1 MVALEGLGIAL
12 VCVAVVTYVV
22 SIITVIIRCWVRL
35 KLMKFFGW
43 DDVLMVIAQVSLL
56 QCCSRVDMRKGAP
69 EAELSCSVF
78 RYFRPSFSYV
88 LWAQQ

>member
-35 KLMKFFGW
+35 KLTKFFGW
-43 DDVLMVIAQVSLL
+43 DDVLMIIALVGLL
-56 QCCSRVDMRKGAP
+56 QCCS
-69 EAELSCSVF
+69 
-78 RYFRPSFSYV
+78 
-88 LWAQQ
+88 